1 MKKRIAI
8 PLVCLCV
15 ALLLAGGL
23 ALLIHSG
30 LSIADALGMLLEKPF
45 GETVDFPKETHHT
58 GDTAEP
64 VPHEHNINE
73 AGPCYC
79 GNAYIT
85 HLKNGGWEITEYD
98 PDRRWLPILETEYD
112 AEGNVVKVT
121 RYEREYEK
129 PDDPEPK
136 HTFVYEND
144 VLVYEEEREYDPHR
158 RVTRAREIE
167 YDAEGNPVRVTRHE
181 HEYENPGDREPKH
194 TLTYEND
201 VLIREEICDVYPE
214 ADPDNAYLEIIN
226 YQEDGSR
233 IVNLYR
239 HEYRDFAL
247 YYDAEGGLTKTEKF
261 EYTCDT
267 MGRILGEVQYVND
280 VRTYEYLRF
289 RSPIGAWYWDYEIY
303 YDENG
308 DPERHYTWEYTY
320 DEWREPNHQVK
331 KLNGAVIEET
341 FFVEEY
347 GYGQYVCRVIT
358 YGEDGQVLTDT
369 YYDREGNEI
378 TP

>member
-1 MKKRIAI
+1 MKKRILI
-8 PLVCLCV
+8 PLLCLCA
-15 ALLLAGGL
+15 ALLLAGGI
-23 ALLIHSG
+23 ALLIHWGISLTNAFG
-30 LSIADALGMLLEKPF
+30 VLLEKPF
-45 GETVDFPKETHHT
+45 GETVDVPKETHHT

-85 HLKNGGWEITEYD
+85 HLENGGWKITEYD

-112 AEGNVVKVT
+112 AEGNPVKVT
-121 RYEREYEK
+121 RYEYAYEN
-129 PDDPEPK
+129 PGDMEPK
-136 HTFVYEND
+136 HTHVYEND
-144 VLVYEEEREYDPHR
+144 VLIYEENRAVKPEVDPEHTYRECISYEEDGGRTVSLYKFDHKDY
-158 RVTRAREIE
+158 IFH
-167 YDAEGNPVRVTRHE
+167 YDAEGE
-181 HEYENPGDREPKH
+181 
-194 TLTYEND
+194 
-201 VLIREEICDVYPE
+201 
-214 ADPDNAYLEIIN
+214 
-226 YQEDGSR
+226 
-233 IVNLYR
+233 
-239 HEYRDFAL
+239 
-247 YYDAEGGLTKTEKF
+247 LTKTERF
-261 EYTCDT
+261 VNTYDA
-267 MGRILGEVQYVND
+267 MGRLLGQVHYVD
-280 VRTYEYLRF
+280 DLRVYEYLCF
-289 RSPIGAWYWDYEIY
+289 LSPSVAWYWDYEIY

-358 YGEDGQVLTDT
+358 YGENGEVLTDT